1 MCGASIRMPRHF
13 FYSPVDSTMSAFIS
27 CRPSAITRLAAL
39 LAGLTLSAAPL
50 LAQEAAPSGPPNLLE
65 PNFGVMAWTLI
76 IFLIL
81 MFVLSKFAFK
91 PLFAA
96 VEAREK
102 ALEDAIAG
110 AKRDRAEAEQLMSQQ
125 RAQLEAAR
133 TEAQSI
139 IAGSR
144 AISEKMR
151 SDLLAQTKEQ
161 QSEMIEQARRAIE
174 SEKVAAIAS
183 LRKEAVDLAI
193 AGASRVIEKNLDS
206 AGNRQI
212 VESFLSSL
220 DGVKGVR

>member
-1 MCGASIRMPRHF
+1 
-13 FYSPVDSTMSAFIS
+13 MSAFLS

-39 LAGLTLSAAPL
+39 LAGLTLAAAPL